1 MNQKDVNSLLEYSTQ
16 PKPELSPVRSDALL
30 ANRAIVE
37 LVLDALLAEAQERF
51 GCWSALT
58 PEEVKAW
65 IDSRRVHWFANAVG
79 EGRGTPRTSRPLG
92 SAGDQG

>member
-1 MNQKDVNSLLEYSTQ
+1 MDKNDGATSL
-16 PKPELSPVRSDALL
+16 VRSDALL

-65 IDSRRVHWFANAVG
+65 IDSRRVHWFANSLLDRNHLPNTKS
-79 EGRGTPRTSRPLG
+79 EER
-92 SAGDQG
+92 

>member
-1 MNQKDVNSLLEYSTQ
+1 MNEQDAREEYNEERRQ
-16 PKPELSPVRSDALL
+16 QAYAEEEDELPPVRSDALL

-65 IDSRRVHWFANAVG
+65 IDSRRVHWFANAGV
-79 EGRGTPRTSRPLG
+79 EGRKPASERI
-92 SAGDQG
+92 A